1 LTTITLKTITLMSN
15 AMELNDLDLLS
26 GADAIGAFMG
36 MKPRRIYHLAETRRL
51 PVFRIG
57 STLCARRSTLI
68 RWIEDME
75 RAAIT
80 GTDHS
85 VEPRKT

>member
-1 LTTITLKTITLMSN
+1 M
-15 AMELNDLDLLS
+15 ADELDLLS
-26 GADAIGAFMG
+26 GAEAIAAYIGV
-36 MKPRRIYHLAETRRL
+36 KPRRIYHLAETRRL

-57 STLCARRSTLI
+57 STLCARRSTLL

-80 GTDHS
+80 SEGHP
-85 VEPRKT
+85 PRQQ

>member
-1 LTTITLKTITLMSN
+1 M
-15 AMELNDLDLLS
+15 ADELDLLS
-26 GADAIGAFMG
+26 GAEAIATYIGV
-36 MKPRRIYHLAETRRL
+36 KPRRIYHLAETRRL

-57 STLCARRSTLI
+57 STLCARRSTLL

-80 GTDHS
+80 SAGHPLDS
-85 VEPRKT
+85 K

>member
-1 LTTITLKTITLMSN
+1 
-15 AMELNDLDLLS
+15 MEINNLDLLS
-26 GADAIGAFMG
+26 GAEAIATFMG
-36 MKPRRIYHLAETRRL
+36 VKPRRIYHLAEKQSL

-75 RAAIT
+75 RTAI
-80 GTDHS
+80 GASGH
-85 VEPRKT
+85 PINLNKT

>member
-1 LTTITLKTITLMSN
+1 M
-15 AMELNDLDLLS
+15 ADELDLLS
-26 GADAIGAFMG
+26 GAEAIASYIGV
-36 MKPRRIYHLAETRRL
+36 KPRRIYHLAETRRL

-57 STLCARRSTLI
+57 STLCARRSTLL

-80 GTDHS
+80 IPLDSNSKG
-85 VEPRKT
+85 

>member
-1 LTTITLKTITLMSN
+1 M
-15 AMELNDLDLLS
+15 ADELDLLS
-26 GADAIGAFMG
+26 GAEAIAAYIGV
-36 MKPRRIYHLAETRRL
+36 KPRRIYHLAETRRL

-57 STLCARRSTLI
+57 STLCARRSTLL

-80 GTDHS
+80 NEGHPLDS
-85 VEPRKT
+85 NSKG